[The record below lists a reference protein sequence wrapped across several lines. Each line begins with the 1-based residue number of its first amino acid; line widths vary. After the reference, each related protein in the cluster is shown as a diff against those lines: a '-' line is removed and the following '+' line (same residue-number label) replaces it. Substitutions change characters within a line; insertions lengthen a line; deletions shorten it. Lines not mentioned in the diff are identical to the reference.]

1 MTAMLGVDLRI
12 IWGTWPLP
20 DTHFQFFLHDSRCFR
35 CYVQAT
41 ANEDEEM
48 RCVYYVTLVALQF
61 IHLSIGSI
69 SIHCRCV
76 RALGFFLLCVH
87 VCRLSSHHEQI
98 RFVDQ
103 AVRNDIIEM
112 IERRIRKHSTT
123 GSDSSWWW
131 GSVSLSLKSSVF
143 SCPERVLLRTEP
155 ETKVKRKSFLLEI
168 PLATNRARNRI
179 RNALS
184 SFTSGPFNVFFV
196 SLFSCHSFAF
206 PSGREVTRV
215 LTNDYGHSQ
224 MKSDVP
230 KGS

>member
-1 MTAMLGVDLRI
+1 MDLRI

-20 DTHFQFFLHDSRCFR
+20 DTHFQFFLHDSRCFK

-48 RCVYYVTLVALQF
+48 RCVYYVTLVAPQF
-61 IHLSIGSI
+61 IHLSTGSI
-69 SIHCRCV
+69 SIHCHCV

-87 VCRLSSHHEQI
+87 VCRLSSLHEQI

-131 GSVSLSLKSSVF
+131 GSVSLSLKSFQLSRTCLAPDRTRNKGKTQIVSVGNSACNQSSAESNPECTVQLYFGSIQCVFCF
-143 SCPERVLLRTEP
+143 SLL
-155 ETKVKRKSFLLEI
+155 L
-168 PLATNRARNRI
+168 PLFC
-179 RNALS
+179 L
-184 SFTSGPFNVFFV
+184 P
-196 SLFSCHSFAF
+196 
-206 PSGREVTRV
+206 
-215 LTNDYGHSQ
+215 
-224 MKSDVP
+224 
-230 KGS
+230 